1 MSGGWDVLVVDD
13 EPVVCD
19 AIRRVLEPEGVRV
32 ATAPSA
38 EAALAHPA
46 LATCR
51 LVVCD
56 LMLKGQTGLDLARAI
71 RALHPALPIA
81 VISGYATRENADRAL
96 EAGATAFLAKPFD
109 VSELLDLVR
118 RSLGAPSVAEK
129 EKES

>member
-1 MSGGWDVLVVDD
+1 MNDRWEVLVVDD

-19 AIRRVLEPEGVRV
+19 AIGAVLAHEGVSMAV
-32 ATAPSA
+32 ARSA

-56 LMLKGQTGLDLARAI
+56 LMLPGRSGIDLARAI
-71 RALHPALPIA
+71 HVLHPALPIV
-81 VISGYATRENADRAL
+81 VISGYATRENTTRAL
-96 EAGATAFLAKPFD
+96 EAGAAAFLAKPFD
-109 VSELLDLVR
+109 AAELLRVVR
-118 RSLGAPSVAEK
+118 SALGPPSAAGK

>member
-1 MSGGWDVLVVDD
+1 MSGRWDVLVVDD

-19 AIRRVLEPEGVRV
+19 AIRRVLGQEGVSV

-56 LMLKGQTGLDLARAI
+56 LMLPGLSGLDLARAI
-71 RALHPALPIA
+71 RASRPALPVV
-81 VISGYATRENADRAL
+81 VISGYATRENAARAL
-96 EAGATAFLAKPFD
+96 DAGAAAFLAKPFD
-109 VSELLDLVR
+109 ASELLDQVR
-118 RSLGAPSVAEK
+118 RALGTPSAAG
-129 EKES
+129 KESES